1 MAVYTDISDAELE
14 SFMAEFDLGAPLAFK
29 GIAEGVSNSNFLLE
43 TERGRFILTVY
54 EQRTDEADLPFFL

>member
-1 MAVYTDISDAELE
+1 MAVYTDISDSELE
-14 SFMAEFDLGAPLAFK
+14 AFTAQFDVGAPLAFK

-54 EQRTDEADLPFFL
+54 EAAHQ